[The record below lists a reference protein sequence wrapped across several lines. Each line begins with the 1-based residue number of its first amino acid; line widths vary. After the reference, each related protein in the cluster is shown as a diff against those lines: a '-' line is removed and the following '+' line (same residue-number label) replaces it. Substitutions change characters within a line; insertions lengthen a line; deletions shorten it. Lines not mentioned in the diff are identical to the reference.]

1 MQTLECIKERRSLS
15 SPFWPWYLHY
25 HPQPICQGSF
35 QQNHL
40 PVERQSHHKQ
50 AGQKTEN
57 KSLVS
62 NGEYHGDTFF
72 SMCLLQFLL
81 LRLLLILLAHHRRWD
96 WLYKWVPLQQTLMV
110 KNLLSLLLNLPF
122 GRNIW
127 EQ

>member
-1 MQTLECIKERRSLS
+1 MSRFFSAES
-15 SPFWPWYLHY
+15 SSCGKTIPPLASWT
-25 HPQPICQGSF
+25 
-35 QQNHL
+35 
-40 PVERQSHHKQ
+40 E
-50 AGQKTEN
+50 KTEN

-81 LRLLLILLAHHRRWD
+81 LRLLLILLPHHRRWD

-110 KNLLSLLLNLPF
+110 KNLLSLLLDLPL

-127 EQ
+127 KQ